1 MKKFFTLLI
10 VLVSVAVQMEAS
22 DQNIYLRTNLV
33 EGGWGGSNSALKF
46 VYKGANPSNA
56 NEDVYT
62 FSINSGNIISGDI
75 YFRLWVNGWDYE
87 FAPNCYYHNHDYQFL
102 FTNGQYDSYDV
113 KVHWTEYK
121 NQGKPDGWSE
131 NSQNRAFKI
140 PQSSIN
146 ASEYLITLY
155 CKNTYNSG
163 DNINIKVDIVSMPV
177 SVGAKGYA
185 TYCNADRALNFD
197 FTGNRIKAYT
207 VGSTN
212 GSALTLTQVNR
223 IAKNTPVLLY
233 STTNS
238 DSQNIPVISTE
249 ESTDDVTGNML
260 VAGDGVAHTWTGEA
274 KHYILYTGGDNPG
287 FYKANNSTVAIGK
300 AYLDLTGVSAS
311 REFFAFPDDETT
323 GINGVEN
330 GNVEA
335 KATVIYNMNGQRVA
349 NPTKGLYIVNGKKV
363 IIK

>member
-1 MKKFFTLLI
+1 M
-10 VLVSVAVQMEAS
+10 
-22 DQNIYLRTNLV
+22 NIYLRTDLV
-33 EGGWGGSNSALKF
+33 DEGWGGRNSKLKF

-62 FSINSGNIISGDI
+62 FSINSENILSRDI
-75 YFRLWVNGWDYE
+75 YFRLWVDGWDYE
-87 FAPNCYYHNHDYQFL
+87 FAPDCNTHNYNYEFP
-102 FTNGQYDSYDV
+102 FTNGQYDTYDV
-113 KVHWTEYK
+113 KVHWDNYK
-121 NQGKPDGWSE
+121 NQGQPSGWSQK
-131 NSQNRAFKI
+131 SADRAFKI

-155 CKNTYNSG
+155 CKNTYTTG
-163 DNINIKVDIVSMPV
+163 DNIHIKVDIVSMPV

-185 TYCNADRALNFD
+185 TYCNANRALD
-197 FTGNRIKAYT
+197 FTGKRIKAYT
-207 VGSTN
+207 VSSTN
-212 GSALTLTQVNR
+212 GSALTLTQVNK
-223 IAKNTPVLLY
+223 IAENTPVLLY

-238 DSQNIPVISTE
+238 DSQNIPVITYDE
-249 ESTDDVTGNML
+249 ETDDVTGNKL
-260 VAGDGVAHTWTGEA
+260 VAGDGNTHTWTDKA

-287 FYKANNSTVAIGK
+287 FYRANNSMVAVGK

-335 KATVIYNMNGQRVA
+335 KATVIYNMNGQRVM
-349 NPTKGLYIVNGKKV
+349 NPSKGLYIVNGKKV